1 MKPRRVGA
9 AGGVAALATLYL
21 TNASWL
27 APEPAGPTRWLAHT
41 FPEGWQL
48 GALALEPWA
57 GPVP

>member
-1 MKPRRVGA
+1 MCIRDRTLGVVSFDDLRRVLPGELRRMP
-9 AGGVAALATLYL
+9 GY
-21 TNASWL
+21 
-27 APEPAGPTRWLAHT
+27 PTRWLAHT